1 MLVKV
6 QGLHFCGKAF
16 YDMPMIDG
24 FRSLALMYP
33 AILWVARFRAARE
46 GRSRL
51 VLQDVQAAMATLD
64 HSFGYSPAL
73 GLQASRHRVSQ
84 LSKLQQ
90 ITSLCGWYSR

>member
-16 YDMPMIDG
+16 YEMPMIDG

-33 AILWVARFRAARE
+33 AILWVARYRAACD
-46 GRSRL
+46 GRQRL
-51 VLQDVQAAMATLD
+51 TLPDVQAALATLD

-73 GLQASRHRVSQ
+73 GLKSSQHRITQ

-90 ITSLCGWYSR
+90 ITALCGWYSR

>member
-16 YDMPMIDG
+16 YEMPMIDG

-33 AILWVARFRAARE
+33 AILWAARYRAACN
-46 GRSRL
+46 GRDHL
-51 VLQDVQAAMATLD
+51 VLQDVQAALATLD

-73 GLQASRHRVSQ
+73 GLKSAQHRISQ

-90 ITSLCGWYSR
+90 ITALCGWYSR

>member
-1 MLVKV
+1 MLVKI

-16 YDMPMIDG
+16 YDRPMIDG

-33 AILWVARFRAARE
+33 AILWVARYRAASDCRDN
-46 GRSRL
+46 L
-51 VLQDVQAAMATLD
+51 VLRDVQAAVATLD

-73 GLQASRHRVSQ
+73 GLKSSQHRITQ

-90 ITSLCGWYSR
+90 ITALCGWYSR